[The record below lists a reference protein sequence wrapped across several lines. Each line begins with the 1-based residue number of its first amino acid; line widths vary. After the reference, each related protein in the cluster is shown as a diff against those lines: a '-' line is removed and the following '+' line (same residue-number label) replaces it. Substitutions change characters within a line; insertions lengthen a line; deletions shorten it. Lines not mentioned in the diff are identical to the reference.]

1 MNGWISLA
9 ILFVIKF
16 IDNIVTTGKNILT
29 QKNKALLASIAVII
43 SQLMFYFVIDKVIE
57 DKSMSTIAV
66 VSVGAGLGSYVAFLI
81 NQKIS
86 KDRLWVHIVTSN
98 NKTDMKVLGDYMRE
112 HNVPIITF
120 DSYNDNLEITLTAL
134 IFANTKIQSSEVD
147 AYLAMHD
154 REYKRMIVD

>member
-1 MNGWISLA
+1 MQAIINNVILA
-9 ILFVIKF
+9 LVKI
-16 IDNIVTTGKNILT
+16 IDNIISTEKTILT